1 MSRGGPLAPGHIPV
15 MVGSVLELLG
25 VEGRGIYVDCTVG
38 SGGHALAILE
48 AAPGTRLMGIDMD
61 VEALDLAKRRL
72 ELYSD
77 SVELVHGNF
86 SDVDS
91 ISRERGYNAV
101 DGVLFDLGL
110 SSMQVDTASRGFS
123 FRREARLDMRFDT
136 SQEVTADQV
145 VNRAPERLLADVL
158 FRMGEEPRARRVAR
172 AIVNS
177 RPIATT
183 TELAEVVTRALGR
196 PARGRIHPAT
206 RTFQAIRMHVNGEL
220 QSLRHGVER
229 AIGVLAERGRLAVIS
244 YHSLED
250 RLVKAI
256 FRRESS
262 DCVCPPRTPLCV
274 CQHTARIRL
283 VNRRIVRPTPAE
295 IQANP
300 RSRSAR
306 LRVAERIA

>member
-1 MSRGGPLAPGHIPV
+1 

-91 ISRERGYNAV
+91 ISRERGYSTV

-220 QSLRHGVER
+220 QSIRHGVER

-262 DCVCPPRTPLCV
+262 DCVCPPRIPLCV
-274 CQHTARIRL
+274 CQHTARVRL